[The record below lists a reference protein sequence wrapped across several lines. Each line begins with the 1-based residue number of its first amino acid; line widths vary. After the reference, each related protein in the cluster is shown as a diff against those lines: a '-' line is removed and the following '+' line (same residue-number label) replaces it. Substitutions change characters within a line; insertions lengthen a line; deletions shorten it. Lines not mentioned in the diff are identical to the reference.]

1 MMSGKI
7 DEAPVGPVAAKAHRG
22 TPGGD
27 ANEDCERATRTLP
40 PQPAARPDAVIK

>member
-1 MMSGKI
+1 MSGKI

-27 ANEDCERATRTLP
+27 AGTL
-40 PQPAARPDAVIK
+40 A